1 MSCSFTSKFW
11 AGKVFLPMT
20 TLNTPDLDC
29 ACPDLRL
36 LASGLLRPLQRTFAH
51 LVVWWIPLVP
61 PGTFAKQG
69 QVLRNR
75 KCNIISI
82 SLPNC
87 HFNIMG
93 CMINRK
99 TEWGIYVLGF
109 LILPCGKEKYSAQHF
124 ILEGAILLCH
134 NKFKVNLI

>member
-11 AGKVFLPMT
+11 AGKVILPMT

-51 LVVWWIPLVP
+51 LVVSWIPLVP

-93 CMINRK
+93 SMINRK
-99 TEWGIYVLGF
+99 TEWGIYVLGCVDF
-109 LILPCGKEKYSAQHF
+109 AFWQRKMFCTAFYFRGGYFMMPQ
-124 ILEGAILLCH
+124 
-134 NKFKVNLI
+134 